1 MLTKNDFTPENWAAL
16 RETPHLVGVA
26 TMIAGASGLGT
37 IKESIAAAQTV
48 MEGQSSEVPLLRD
61 LSNRDEIMAAQGSL
75 RSLVGDMGSGASKE
89 KIKALLWSESAR
101 R

>member
-48 MEGQSSEVPLLRD
+48 MEGQSKCRFSGISVTGMKLWLPRD
-61 LSNRDEIMAAQGSL
+61 H
-75 RSLVGDMGSGASKE
+75 
-89 KIKALLWSESAR
+89 
-101 R
+101 